1 MARIRVFV
9 LRCLPLVLVL
19 FVVVA
24 LLAGPDLAARAAGV
38 NSSGA
43 LGHLN
48 QVTKQLYKPGAG
60 VILALAPIVA
70 LVGAGML
77 LTGGRNAVRTL
88 GMGIGIFAVVA
99 AIPGVVA

>member
-1 MARIRVFV
+1 MVCLRALV
-9 LRCLPLVLVL
+9 LRCRPVPLLGL
-19 FVVVA
+19 LALA

-48 QVTKQLYKPGAG
+48 QVTRQLYKPGAG